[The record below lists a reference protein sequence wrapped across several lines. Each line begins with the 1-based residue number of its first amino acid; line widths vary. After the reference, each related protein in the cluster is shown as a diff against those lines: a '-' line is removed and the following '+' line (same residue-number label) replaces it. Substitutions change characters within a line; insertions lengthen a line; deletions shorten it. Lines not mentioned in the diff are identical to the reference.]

1 MDTGTKSPNE
11 KILVIGGGIT
21 GLTAAWRLREAG
33 REVELLEAD
42 TRTGGVIRTEEIDGF
57 MAEMGPN
64 TLQETREETARLIE
78 ELGLTGQRVPAG
90 ALAKN
95 RFILR
100 DGRPRPLPFSPP
112 ALFLG
117 GFFSPRARLRLLAEP
132 FIRRAPADSRET
144 VEEFIER
151 RLGREILDYAVN
163 PFVAG
168 TFAARPGDL
177 SLRHAFP
184 RLHRMEQEHGSLIR
198 AGLFGRRYRPKGP
211 RGIFSF
217 ANGLRTMPDALA
229 ERLGGGVRT
238 GVRVTGLDSRP
249 SGGWRVRVKTASG
262 PETLSAGAVLL
273 ALPPHALKQI
283 ELDGNSFENRLSL
296 EKRLP
301 APPLAVMFFACRRDQ
316 VRHPL
321 NGFGMLVPE
330 KEKRKI
336 LGVLFSSSLF
346 SGRAPKNHVSLTVFA
361 GGSRQP
367 DLARLPEVELEKVVR
382 KELFE
387 LLGVE
392 GPPCTLRHAFW
403 PSVIPHYPVDHD
415 SLLADLDRLENEHP
429 GLLIGGTVRQG
440 VSLSDCIGSGFSL
453 AARAEKLVTPTAQ
466 T

>member
-1 MDTGTKSPNE
+1 MNTGIKSS
-11 KILVIGGGIT
+11 KGKVVVVGGGIT

-33 REVELLEAD
+33 REVTLLEAD
-42 TRTGGVIRTEEIDGF
+42 TQTGGVIRTEEIDGF
-57 MAEMGPN
+57 LAELGPN
-64 TLQETREETARLIE
+64 TLQETREETALLIE
-78 ELGLTGQRVPAG
+78 ALGLSGQRVAAG
-90 ALAKN
+90 TSAKN

-100 DGRPRPLPFSPP
+100 DGRPRPLPFSPFS
-112 ALFLG
+112 LFLG

-132 FIRRAPADSRET
+132 FIRKAPGDSRET
-144 VEEFIER
+144 VAEFVER

-198 AGLFGRRYRPKGP
+198 AGVFGRRYRPRGP

-217 ANGLRTMPDALA
+217 ADGLRVIPDALA
-229 ERLGGGVRT
+229 ERLGNAIRT
-238 GVRVTGLDSRP
+238 DSRVIGLDPRP
-249 SGGWRVRVKTASG
+249 GEDWRIRVKTGDRSD
-262 PETLSAGAVLL
+262 TVSADTVVLT
-273 ALPPHALKQI
+273 LPPRALQRI
-283 ELDGNSFENRLSL
+283 ELNGKSFESRLSL

-301 APPLAVMFFACRRDQ
+301 APPLAVVFFACRQDQ

-346 SGRAPKNHVSLTVFA
+346 PGRAPKNHVSLTVFV

-367 DLARLPEVELEKVVR
+367 DIARLPEVELENVVR

-392 GPPCTLRHAFW
+392 GPPCTLRHTFW
-403 PSVIPHYPVDHD
+403 PSVIPHYPLDHD
-415 SLLADLDRLENEHP
+415 TLLGEFDQIETDHP

-440 VSLSDCIGSGFSL
+440 VSLGDCIGSGFSL
-453 AARAEKLVTPTAQ
+453 AERAEKLVTATAR